1 MNKIILKAGD
11 LNFIL
16 FVNYWQSDIWKVVT
30 FKKEIQMKIKSWLLS
45 LLWEDSLTFFN
56 ANIFW
61 LYKIQ

>member
-16 FVNYWQSDIWKVVT
+16 FVNYWRSDIWKVVT

>member
-16 FVNYWQSDIWKVVT
+16 FVNCWQSDIWKAVT

-45 LLWEDSLTFFN
+45 LLWEDNLTFFN

-61 LYKIQ
+61 LYEIQ